1 VTPQNDQTSDISDAG
16 ARSGSMWSRIQLQAT
31 MALELISH
39 KRRYLIFPAAV
50 LIALLVF
57 TALGISG
64 TSSPLL
70 AKDAGSSDTV
80 IVGLPRAIRSDEW
93 IVHTPL
99 VISQVENGMPRYG
112 DVGVGSHDM
121 SVLSDL
127 PVADWTRIFH
137 PNHWAYGILPIDN
150 AYAFDWW
157 SVAAIL
163 LLGTYAFL
171 LAVLGSLRWAIVGAL
186 LLYGSPFFHWW
197 YTGSAFGSIGLMAFA
212 GACLLLAVTSSG
224 RRLVV
229 FALLGSFFLACFAL
243 TIYPPFQIPAGIGVG
258 IVTAGALWPRWREGL
273 ATPRSVVISGAIAGG
288 VALVPIGAYLITRAP
303 AMNAISQTVY
313 PGARVVSGGEL
324 PWGQLFS
331 SWFGLNFITNGSNLR
346 GVIFENESEGS
357 SFLLLGVMLLVAL
370 PLVWRFIV
378 PMGERLRG
386 VIIATTVA
394 MSLFLTHMFV
404 GLPSIVAKLTFLSIV
419 PERRA
424 LIGLGFASMVLVV
437 AVGASLERS
446 TVPTLAR
453 RLAGVV
459 LVAASAAGVMG
470 LAQDFRAVDAPV
482 GNRMIAVALLAA
494 VSTAALYFWRPLVSV
509 VLLAAFGLLVAL
521 PVNPL
526 INGLSQTRDS
536 AVVSTARTIATEPGE
551 TGAWVGETYV
561 IASLL
566 TTAGVQNLS
575 GVNLYPN
582 VPAWQLI
589 DPEHEYE
596 NVWNRYAQ
604 AVWAFDVSSKAPVVR
619 LVQPDMIEVTINPC
633 DPVLDKFNVRH
644 LVTSRRMQGSC
655 LSTPSEVVG
664 PEGVPAYFY
673 ERSPVGAPSEEGW
686 TVR

>member
-1 VTPQNDQTSDISDAG
+1 
-16 ARSGSMWSRIQLQAT
+16 
-31 MALELISH
+31 
-39 KRRYLIFPAAV
+39 
-50 LIALLVF
+50 
-57 TALGISG
+57 
-64 TSSPLL
+64 
-70 AKDAGSSDTV
+70 
-80 IVGLPRAIRSDEW
+80 
-93 IVHTPL
+93 
-99 VISQVENGMPRYG
+99 
-112 DVGVGSHDM
+112 
-121 SVLSDL
+121 
-127 PVADWTRIFH
+127 
-137 PNHWAYGILPIDN
+137 
-150 AYAFDWW
+150 
-157 SVAAIL
+157 
-163 LLGTYAFL
+163 
-171 LAVLGSLRWAIVGAL
+171 
-186 LLYGSPFFHWW
+186 
-197 YTGSAFGSIGLMAFA
+197 
-212 GACLLLAVTSSG
+212 
-224 RRLVV
+224 
-229 FALLGSFFLACFAL
+229 
-243 TIYPPFQIPAGIGVG
+243 
-258 IVTAGALWPRWREGL
+258 
-273 ATPRSVVISGAIAGG
+273 
-288 VALVPIGAYLITRAP
+288 
-303 AMNAISQTVY
+303 
-313 PGARVVSGGEL
+313 
-324 PWGQLFS
+324 
-331 SWFGLNFITNGSNLR
+331 
-346 GVIFENESEGS
+346 
-357 SFLLLGVMLLVAL
+357 
-370 PLVWRFIV
+370 
-378 PMGERLRG
+378 MGERLRG

-404 GLPSIVAKLTFLSIV
+404 GLPSIVAKLIFLSIV

-582 VPAWQLI
+582 VPAWEVI

-604 AVWAFDVSSKAPVVR
+604 AVWVFDVSSKAPVVR
-619 LVQPDMIEVTINPC
+619 LVQADMIEVSVNPC

-644 LVTSRRMQGSC
+644 LVTPRRMQGSC
-655 LSTPSEVVG
+655 LSAPSEVVG

-673 ERSPVGAPSEEGW
+673 ERSPVGAPSDEGW

>member
-1 VTPQNDQTSDISDAG
+1 MPQNDQTSDISDA
-16 ARSGSMWSRIQLQAT
+16 AVRSGSLWSRTRSQAIV
-31 MALELISH
+31 ALELLGH

-50 LIALLVF
+50 LVVLFVF

-70 AKDAGSSDTV
+70 ATDAGSSDTV
-80 IVGLPRAIRSDEW
+80 IAGLPRSIRSDEW

-99 VISQVENGMPRYG
+99 VVSQVENGMPRYG
-112 DVGVGSHDM
+112 DIGVGSHDM

-137 PNHWAYGILPIDN
+137 PNHWAYGVLPIDN

-157 SVAAIL
+157 SVAATL
-163 LLGTYAFL
+163 LLGTYVFL
-171 LAVLGSLRWAIVGAL
+171 LTVLGSLRWAIVGAL

-197 YTGSAFGSIGLMAFA
+197 YTGSTFGSIGWMAFA

-224 RRLVV
+224 RRRLV
-229 FALLGSFFLACFAL
+229 FALLASYFLACFAL
-243 TIYPPFQIPAGIGVG
+243 TIYPPFQIAAGIGVG
-258 IVTAGALWPRWREGL
+258 IVTAGALWPRWRQGL
-273 ATPRSVVISGAIAGG
+273 ATVRSVILSGAIAGG

-324 PWGQLFS
+324 PWSQLFS
-331 SWFGLNFITNGSNLR
+331 SWFGLNYLTNGSNLR
-346 GVIFENESEGS
+346 GVIFPNESEGS
-357 SFLLLGVMLLVAL
+357 SFLLLGVALLVAL
-370 PLVWRFIV
+370 PLVWRFIA
-378 PMGERLRG
+378 PMGDRLRG

-394 MSLFLTHMFV
+394 MSLFLTQMLV
-404 GLPSIVAKLTFLSIV
+404 GLPSIVTKLTFLSIV

-437 AVGASLERS
+437 AVGSSLERL

-453 RLAGVV
+453 RFAGIVLAAGT
-459 LVAASAAGVMG
+459 AAGVFG
-470 LAQDFRAVDAPV
+470 LAQDFRAADAPV
-482 GNRMIAVALLAA
+482 GNKMIAVALLVA
-494 VSTAALYFWRPLVSV
+494 VSTAAMYFWRPLVSV

-526 INGLSQTRDS
+526 VNGLSQTRDS
-536 AVVSTARTIATEPGE
+536 AVVSKARTIATEPGA
-551 TGAWVGETYV
+551 TGAWVGETYF

-582 VPAWQLI
+582 VPAWELI
-589 DPEHEYE
+589 DPDHEYE
-596 NVWNRYAQ
+596 NAWNRYAQ
-604 AVWAFDVSSKAPVVR
+604 AVWSFDVSSKAPIVR
-619 LVQPDMIEVTINPC
+619 LVQPDMIEVMVNPC

-644 LVTSRRMQGSC
+644 LVTLRRMQGSC
-655 LSTPSEVVG
+655 LSAPSEVVG
-664 PEGVPAYFY
+664 PEGAPAYFY